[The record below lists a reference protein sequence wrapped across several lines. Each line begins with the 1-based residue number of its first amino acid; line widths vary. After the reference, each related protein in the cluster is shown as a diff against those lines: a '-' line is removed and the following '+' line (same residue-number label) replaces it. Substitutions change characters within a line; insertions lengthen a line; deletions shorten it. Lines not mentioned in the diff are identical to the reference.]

1 MAKVNVN
8 AITRLQLYLAAIA
21 GDATAPTPI
30 TDFEKLLYN
39 IAEAVGA
46 AGESELPSVS
56 GSDNGMLLGVSSG
69 KWAKV
74 AAPTELPAYSAT
86 QNGMVLGVVDGT
98 LTWVNLPSNNAQG

>member
-8 AITRLQLYLAAIA
+8 AITKLQKYLAAIA
-21 GDATAPTPI
+21 GDGTAPTPV

-46 AGESELPSVS
+46 AGESELPSTS
-56 GSDNGMLLGVSSG
+56 ESDNGKKVLGVSGG

-74 AAPTELPAYSAT
+74 DMPTGVPTFSAT
-86 QNGMVLGVVDGT
+86 QNGKILGVVDGA
-98 LTWVNLPSNNAQG
+98 LAWVDKV